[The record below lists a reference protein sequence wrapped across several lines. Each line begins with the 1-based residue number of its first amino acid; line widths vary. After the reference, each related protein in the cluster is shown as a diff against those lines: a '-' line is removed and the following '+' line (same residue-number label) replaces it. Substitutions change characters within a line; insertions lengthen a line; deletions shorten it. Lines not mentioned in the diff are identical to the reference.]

1 MLTITRRAAAV
12 LKAAKAAE
20 GAADR
25 AGIRLRAG
33 APLYDSGVSVGFA
46 ITDAPAPKDMEL
58 EQDGLRIFIE
68 DVLVEPLDGR
78 TLDVRD
84 AADSMELIFR

>member
-20 GAADR
+20 GATNK
-25 AGIRLRAG
+25 AGIRIRAG
-33 APLYDSGVSVGFA
+33 ALPDDSGVSVGFA
-46 ITDAPAPKDMEL
+46 ITEAPDPEDMEL

-84 AADSMELIFR
+84 AADGMELIFR